1 MCDVNQNFVVNSRR
15 SQSIESYQ
23 MARAALLLR
32 DLTEEMGGR
41 GLRLPHLGR
50 ERGRPG
56 PGEPGL

>member
-1 MCDVNQNFVVNSRR
+1 
-15 SQSIESYQ
+15 

-50 ERGRPG
+50 GRARPTL
-56 PGEPGL
+56 GEGGL

>member
-1 MCDVNQNFVVNSRR
+1 
-15 SQSIESYQ
+15 

-50 ERGRPG
+50 GRLARLA
-56 PGEPGL
+56 PGEVGL

>member
-1 MCDVNQNFVVNSRR
+1 
-15 SQSIESYQ
+15 

-50 ERGRPG
+50 GRGGRPG
-56 PGEPGL
+56 PGELGL